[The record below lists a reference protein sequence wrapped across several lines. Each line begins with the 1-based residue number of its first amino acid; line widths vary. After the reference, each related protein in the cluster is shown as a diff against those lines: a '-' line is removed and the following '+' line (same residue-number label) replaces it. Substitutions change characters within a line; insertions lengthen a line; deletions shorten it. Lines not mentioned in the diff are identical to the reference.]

1 MSRAVT
7 TLLRKRGLLAAST
20 SPEVDAAVRD
30 WGSGPLAASHPRPGA
45 YIGFDP
51 TASSLHL
58 GSMVQLVA
66 LWHLRR
72 AGFKP
77 IALVRAA
84 CCWQSLV
91 QAAALSR
98 PTATATTL
106 LDHRAHLRCAPVSQ
120 VGTATGQIGD
130 PSGKSEDRALLQH
143 DELASNAAGVRSC
156 IEQVIANIEA
166 RALTVHAEH
175 AGSYDDLA
183 EGGPLLPPDMEP
195 PLDAADGHS
204 ATTAVEVTENAPFY
218 EGMSA
223 LGLLRDVGQHFRL
236 SAMLGRESVRA
247 RLQSPA
253 GLSFTEFSYQL
264 LQAWDFREL
273 RRSRGCVLQMG
284 GSDQWGNITAGV
296 DLVRRVD
303 GADVY
308 GVTAPLLTTAAGA
321 KLGKT
326 EGNAVW
332 LTADRTS
339 HFALYQYCVR
349 MSDADAATLLRRLTL
364 LPLSVCDAIEH
375 DHAAAPERG
384 ALQKAL
390 ATEVVAM
397 SRGPEAAS
405 VAQAVTA
412 ALFGGRGEATE
423 SSAADVAAD
432 ISAAALAGEV
442 PCAVVERGSLVGS
455 QVRDLAVAAGVADS
469 KAQVTRLIK
478 GGGVA
483 AGARRLTT
491 DRTTVEAEDVM
502 VPGLAVLRVGKSKPF
517 VVLEQPTDRC

>member
-1 MSRAVT
+1 
-7 TLLRKRGLLAAST
+7 
-20 SPEVDAAVRD
+20 
-30 WGSGPLAASHPRPGA
+30 
-45 YIGFDP
+45 
-51 TASSLHL
+51 
-58 GSMVQLVA
+58 MVQLVA

-77 IALVRAA
+77 IAL
-84 CCWQSLV
+84 
-91 QAAALSR
+91 
-98 PTATATTL
+98 
-106 LDHRAHLRCAPVSQ
+106 

-156 IEQVIANIEA
+156 IEQVLAHIEA
-166 RALTVHAEH
+166 RALAVHAEH
-175 AGSYDDLA
+175 AATYDDLA
-183 EGGPLLPPDMEP
+183 EGGPLLPPDMCPAPEN
-195 PLDAADGHS
+195 ASSGGAS
-204 ATTAVEVTENAPFY
+204 TAVEVAENAPFY

-236 SAMLGRESVRA
+236 GTMLGRESVRA

-303 GADVY
+303 AADVF
-308 GVTAPLLTTAAGA
+308 GVTAPLLTTASGA

-339 HFALYQYCVR
+339 HFALYQYCMR
-349 MSDADAATLLRRLTL
+349 MSDADAAPLLRRLSL
-364 LPLSVCDAIEH
+364 LPLSACEEIERA
-375 DHAAAPERG
+375 HAARPESG
-384 ALQKAL
+384 ALQRAL
-390 ATEVVAM
+390 ATEVVTM
-397 SRGPEAAS
+397 SRGAAAAAT
-405 VAQAVTA
+405 AQAVTA
-412 ALFGGRGEATE
+412 ALFGGKGGAAE
-423 SSAADVAAD
+423 SPAADVAAD

-442 PCAVVERGSLVGS
+442 PCAVVEPGALAGS
-455 QVRDLAVAAGVADS
+455 QARDLAVAAGVAES

-483 AGARRLTT
+483 AGARRLTP
-491 DRTTVEAEDVM
+491 DRTTVEAADM
-502 VPGLAVLRVGKSKPF
+502 MAPGLAVLRLGKSKPF
-517 VVLEQPTDRC
+517 VALERPSDRS

>member
-1 MSRAVT
+1 M
-7 TLLRKRGLLAAST
+7 
-20 SPEVDAAVRD
+20 
-30 WGSGPLAASHPRPGA
+30 
-45 YIGFDP
+45 
-51 TASSLHL
+51 
-58 GSMVQLVA
+58 
-66 LWHLRR
+66 
-72 AGFKP
+72 
-77 IALVRAA
+77 
-84 CCWQSLV
+84 
-91 QAAALSR
+91 
-98 PTATATTL
+98 
-106 LDHRAHLRCAPVSQ
+106 
-120 VGTATGQIGD
+120 
-130 PSGKSEDRALLQH
+130 QH

-175 AGSYDDLA
+175 AGSYDELA
-183 EGGPLLPPDMEP
+183 EGGPMLPPDVTVP
-195 PLDAADGHS
+195 AAGGTQGDTDADAAAANTFATEAGGGS
-204 ATTAVEVTENAPFY
+204 ATTAVEVAENAPFY

-236 SAMLGRESVRA
+236 GTMLGRESVRA

-303 GADVY
+303 AADVY

-349 MSDADAATLLRRLTL
+349 MSDADAAPLLRRLTL
-364 LPLSVCDAIEH
+364 LPLSVCEGLERE
-375 DHAAAPERG
+375 HAAAPERG
-384 ALQKAL
+384 LLQRAL
-390 ATEVVAM
+390 AAEVVTM
-397 SRGPEAAS
+397 SRGPEAAA

-412 ALFGGRGEATE
+412 ALFGGRAEAQPSTV
-423 SSAADVAAD
+423 AAVAAD
-432 ISAAALAGEV
+432 ISAAALSGEV
-442 PCAVVERGSLVGS
+442 PCAVVPPGALVGS
-455 QVRDLAVAAGVADS
+455 QARDLAVAAGVAQS
-469 KAQVTRLIK
+469 KAEVTRLIK

-483 AGARRLTT
+483 AGGRRLTV
-491 DRTTVEAEDVM
+491 DRSAVEAEDVM
-502 VPGLAVLRVGKSKPF
+502 VPGVAVLRVGKSKPF
-517 VVLEQPTDRC
+517 VALEQASDRA